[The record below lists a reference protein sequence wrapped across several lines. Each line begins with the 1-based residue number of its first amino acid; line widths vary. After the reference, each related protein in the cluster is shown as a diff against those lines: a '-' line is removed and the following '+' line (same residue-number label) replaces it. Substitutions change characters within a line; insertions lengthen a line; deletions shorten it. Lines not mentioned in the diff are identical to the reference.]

1 MSRETLEW
9 LNSNTLIGFTEK
21 RGHAWHYREGADNHY
36 PGAVPLEDVKRRLFN
51 WEAEERPLYVPATV
65 DEITNKPLDYQP
77 STVEVPDFKA
87 ITRSDTGHVMGIFK
101 DGYQPHQYK
110 EWLLGNVAS
119 ILDDELSIG
128 SAVLLRGGAVACVSV
143 EVPETITTPEGVE
156 YRPNLLAVASFDGS
170 IATTYKP
177 VVTNVVC
184 DNTMNAALREGGP
197 TFKVKS
203 TRNSMGRL
211 ADAREALGIVHTIAD
226 DFAAEVE
233 RLNAQVFT
241 DRQFA
246 RLVDDLTPY
255 DPNAKSTRGQTMAE
269 NKRDKLHELWSSDER
284 VIQWKGTAY
293 GAWQAINTYQ
303 THESPFKGGNRAER
317 NMVRVVTGQTE
328 RHDTETVARIMAM
341 V

>member
-9 LNSNTLIGFTEK
+9 LNTNTLIGFTEK

-36 PGAVPLEDVKRRLFN
+36 PGAVPIEDVKRRLFD
-51 WEAEERPLYVPATV
+51 WEAEERPLYVDGECTEMVA
-65 DEITNKPLDYQP
+65 
-77 STVEVPDFKA
+77 VPDFKA

-143 EVPETITTPEGVE
+143 ETPETLTTPAGVQ

-184 DNTMNAALREGGP
+184 DNTMHAALREGGP

-233 RLNAQVFT
+233 RLNAQAFT

-246 RLVDDLTPY
+246 KLVEDLTPY
-255 DPNAKSTRGQTMAE
+255 DPDAKSTRGQTMAE
-269 NKRDKLHELWSSDER
+269 TKRDKLHELWSSDER

-293 GAWQAINTYQ
+293 GAWQAVNTYQ
-303 THESPFKGGNRAER
+303 THESPYKGGNRAER

-328 RHDTETVARIMAM
+328 KADEDTVKRILAM